1 MYCYQIMRNGS
12 IEHTSQLFPSLEA
25 AEKYFMNEDVPHHY
39 AKMKFKP
46 SVAVTGAL
54 SALISGGVHGPEHIF
69 VQFTEVELKP
79 VDYGE
84 WSDLLHRKRWK
95 RGEQI

>member
-12 IEHTSQLFPSLEA
+12 VEHTSQLFPSLEA
-25 AEKYFMNEDVPHHY
+25 AVEYFMNEDAPNHY

-46 SVAVTGAL
+46 SMAVTGVF
-54 SALISGGVHGPEHIF
+54 ISSGKYDTEHIF

-79 VDYGE
+79 VQYNE
-84 WSDLLHRKRWK
+84 WFYILKSN
-95 RGEQI
+95 

>member
-12 IEHTSQLFPSLEA
+12 VEHTSQLFPSLEA
-25 AEKYFMNEDVPHHY
+25 AVEYFMNEDAPNHY

-46 SVAVTGAL
+46 SVAVTGVF
-54 SALISGGVHGPEHIF
+54 ISGGVYGTEHIF

-79 VDYGE
+79 AKFDE
-84 WSDLLHRKRWK
+84 WVDLLHKKRWE

>member
-12 IEHTSQLFPSLEA
+12 VEHTSQLFPSLEA

-39 AKMKFKP
+39 AKIKFRP
-46 SVAVTGAL
+46 SAAVTGAYTNV
-54 SALISGGVHGPEHIF
+54 SFTDVGAEYIF

-79 VDYGE
+79 VQYSE
-84 WSDLLHRKRWK
+84 WSAILNRKN
-95 RGEQI
+95 